1 MQLAI
6 HLFSYTLGLGSTV
19 NSAMVEN
26 KMVRELRY
34 DHDVYSWW
42 CTNAVRSIEIRN
54 FCLCEEKPYIQGYDG
69 CLYMTVPLGIK
80 ASLITVT
87 MPLLIK
93 YPSDSLE
100 ASWTSSTLIICKSSI
115 PFRIFR
121 YLPQ

>member
-42 CTNAVRSIEIRN
+42 CTNAV
-54 FCLCEEKPYIQGYDG
+54 
-69 CLYMTVPLGIK
+69 
-80 ASLITVT
+80 
-87 MPLLIK
+87 
-93 YPSDSLE
+93 E
-100 ASWTSSTLIICKSSI
+100 AS
-115 PFRIFR
+115 R
-121 YLPQ
+121 